1 MTFLYHCLVNV
12 KLQINHCPLDE
23 QMICVKLRFRPLKI
37 FVGIITAHLK
47 TINLDAFRKGVYNS
61 VKTLTE
67 LTISIKWKWSFSG
80 YKKATQKAQTTM
92 SALFGNDVI
101 IRRDTNLKDEVTQ
114 RPPVFFFKSPQ
125 SITLIFVLR
134 HILLNI
140 RQGASQWVLK

>member
-12 KLQINHCPLDE
+12 KLQINRWPFDK
-23 QMICVKLRFRPLKI
+23 QMICIKLRFRPLKI
-37 FVGIITAHLK
+37 FVGIITAHLE

-92 SALFGNDVI
+92 SALFGNDVM
-101 IRRDTNLKDEVTQ
+101 IRRDAN
-114 RPPVFFFKSPQ
+114 
-125 SITLIFVLR
+125 
-134 HILLNI
+134 
-140 RQGASQWVLK
+140 

>member
-47 TINLDAFRKGVYNS
+47 TINLDAFRKGVDNS

-114 RPPVFFFKSPQ
+114 RPPVFFF
-125 SITLIFVLR
+125 
-134 HILLNI
+134 
-140 RQGASQWVLK
+140 